1 MPCIEMHDY
10 NIHGDI
16 SLVNRLLEKAK
27 AEAKNALTPRK
38 EPSTETIRQ
47 FQDSP
52 LDRLNLSRPFSSE
65 AFPSSFYSDLGKV
78 KIANKDN
85 AGLAGMDEGYVRLDV
100 SFPWCLDVDRSVLRR
115 HGEPTLMIIG
125 KLLVGA
131 YLYSIDNTERDDSP
145 VYTIYRKG
153 SGGRLR
159 VVPQDSFIAGRSRS
173 SNPSDRIDFTFLR
186 LAVLVMGVLGMG
198 YEVDTRKIRTTE
210 GDAII
215 DHDAPAGFSVAPAS
229 DVMLPLM
236 EVHEPRPADGWDA
249 DFDQFMESRVFAS
262 DKDYWNFCMGVF
274 YSVMGLDG
282 AHYFIMADTGGSGK
296 TTLMNGLAS
305 FAPTMATKSLQLE
318 NLAGRGFEHGMAV
331 SQLEG
336 KRIAIQDEV
345 IAIKGSAMRVLNAV
359 SSGTTMEARYGGG
372 MFRYVDVKLALWFA
386 GNMDVDLPDIDAV
399 RRRRVDIQLKNEMD
413 RDEWSTAVP
422 WDTEHRPAYRLVQS
436 SDSFSH
442 MFYKGMALWADRGGE
457 FFEIDRSRNNTIVD
471 SSKIEEISRMSSALS
486 TAAPTLADWLASNEV
501 SNGVVIREENML
513 GKPRDL
519 MGFLRRTGFTVKK
532 SSFMDGD
539 VKTNAKWLVVADV
552 DAVKR
557 MQRVLSAQR
566 RLASLQLDTNDLS
579 QRAANAIATGS
590 ATVDDYVDEINVDTK
605 VEASDEGDHAGRSTS
620 VKHVVKKY
628 ASLKPATSRVNIA
641 SLVRDQR
648 GVSPVGIWNTF
659 AFKVYS
665 ATCDHRLHKP
675 FATTVP
681 WSLVESVDDG
691 EKWASAFGLRK
702 MIDVETGEQ
711 VIGGMDAVDSNKSIY
726 SVGRKY
732 IQDLG
737 Y

>member
-10 NIHGDI
+10 NIHGAT

-27 AEAKNALTPRK
+27 AEAKNALSPRE
-38 EPSTETIRQ
+38 EPSTGTIRQ
-47 FQDSP
+47 FQDFP
-52 LDRLNLSRPFSSE
+52 LDRLNLIRPFSSE

-78 KIANKDN
+78 KIVNKDGGE
-85 AGLAGMDEGYVRLDV
+85 AGLASMGEGYVRLDV

-125 KLLVGA
+125 KLLVGS

-173 SNPSDRIDFTFLR
+173 SNPSDRVDFTFLR
-186 LAVLVMGVLGMG
+186 LAVLVMSVLGMG
-198 YEVDTRKIRTTE
+198 YEVDTRKIRTQE

-215 DHDAPAGFSVAPAS
+215 DHDAPAGFTVAPAS
-229 DVMLPLM
+229 DEMLPLM
-236 EVHEPRPADGWDA
+236 EVHEPRPADGWGA
-249 DFDQFMESRVFAS
+249 DFDQFMGSRVFAS

-422 WDTEHRPAYRLVQS
+422 WDAEHRPAYRLVQS

-442 MFYKGMALWADRGGE
+442 MFYKGMWLWADRGGE
-457 FFEIDRSRNNTIVD
+457 FFEIDRSRSNAIVD
-471 SSKIEEISRMSSALS
+471 SSKMEELSSMSAMLS
-486 TAAPTLADWLASNEV
+486 TAAPALADWLASNEV
-501 SNGVVIREENML
+501 SKGVVIRAENML

-519 MGFLRRTGFTVKK
+519 MGFLRRNGFTVKK
-532 SSFMDGD
+532 SSFMDGS
-539 VKTNAKWLVVADV
+539 VKTNAKWLVVDDV
-552 DAVKR
+552 DAVQR
-557 MQRVLSAQR
+557 LQRVLASQR
-566 RLASLQLDTNDLS
+566 KLASLQLDEEDLS
-579 QRAANAIATGS
+579 QRAANAIAVGS
-590 ATVDDYVDEINVDTK
+590 ATVDDYVDEIDVDVR
-605 VEASDEGDHAGRSTS
+605 VEARDEDGRGAA
-620 VKHVVKKY
+620 VKHVVRKY
-628 ASLKPATSRVNIA
+628 YSIKPATSRVNIA
-641 SLVRDQR
+641 ALVRDQR

-665 ATCDHRLHKP
+665 ATCGYRLHKP
-675 FATTVP
+675 FATDIP

-702 MIDVETGEQ
+702 MVDVETGEK

>member
-10 NIHGDI
+10 NIHSAT

-27 AEAKNALTPRK
+27 AEAKNALSPRE
-38 EPSTETIRQ
+38 EPSTGTIRQ
-47 FQDSP
+47 FQDFP
-52 LDRLNLSRPFSSE
+52 LDRLNLIRPFSSE
-65 AFPSSFYSDLGKV
+65 AFPSSFYGDLGRV
-78 KIANKDN
+78 KIVNKDGDE
-85 AGLAGMDEGYVRLDV
+85 AGLASMGESYVRLDV

-173 SNPSDRIDFTFLR
+173 SNPSDRVDFTFLR
-186 LAVLVMGVLGMG
+186 LAVLVMSVLGMG
-198 YEVDTRKIRTTE
+198 YEVDTRKIRTQE
-210 GDAII
+210 GDAIV
-215 DHDAPAGFSVAPAS
+215 DHDAPAGFTVAPAS
-229 DVMLPLM
+229 DEMLPLM
-236 EVHEPRPADGWDA
+236 EVREPRPTDGWDA
-249 DFDQFMESRVFAS
+249 DFDQFMGSRVFAS

-296 TTLMNGLAS
+296 TTLMNGLAN

-422 WDTEHRPAYRLVQS
+422 WDAEHRPAYRLVQS
-436 SDSFSH
+436 SDSFSR
-442 MFYKGMALWADRGGE
+442 MFYKGMALWSERDGE
-457 FFEIDRSRNNTIVD
+457 FFEIDRSKSNTIVD
-471 SSKIEEISRMSSALS
+471 SSKMEEISSMSTMLS
-486 TAAPTLADWLASNEV
+486 TAAPALADWLASNEV
-501 SNGVVIREENML
+501 SNGVVIRAENML

-519 MGFLRRTGFTVKK
+519 MGFLRRNGFTVKK
-532 SSFMDGD
+532 SSFMDGA
-539 VKTNAKWLVVADV
+539 VKTNAKWLVVDDV
-552 DAVKR
+552 DAVQR
-557 MQRVLSAQR
+557 LQRVLAAQLK
-566 RLASLQLDTNDLS
+566 LASLQLDENDLS
-579 QRAANAIATGS
+579 QRAANAIAVGS
-590 ATVDDYVDEINVDTK
+590 ATVDDCVDEIDVDTR
-605 VEASDEGDHAGRSTS
+605 VEIVDEDGRGAS

-628 ASLKPATSRVNIA
+628 YSIKPATSRVNIA

-659 AFKVYS
+659 AFKVYCE
-665 ATCDHRLHKP
+665 TCDYRLHKP
-675 FATTVP
+675 FATDIP

-702 MIDVETGEQ
+702 MIDVETGEK